1 MSNTLSPSEQL
12 AFVTTRIQSETN
24 SGKVSIGTGFF
35 FSFKLN
41 ENEHIPIIVT
51 NCHVI
56 EDSRRGIF
64 QLTRANDKGNPM
76 IGKFE
81 NIIIDG
87 FEQLWLRHPNR
98 AVDLCVMPLAP
109 LLRKAQKK
117 NKQFFFRT
125 LNEDLLPNQQLLAEL
140 TALEEILMI
149 GYPVGIW
156 DSVNN
161 MPVFRRGITAT
172 HPNFDYEG
180 REEFLIDVA
189 CFPGSSG
196 SPVLLYNLGSYES
209 RQGGTVIGTRISL
222 LGILYAGPKYTIE
235 GEIKVVPIPTQM
247 TPVPV
252 SNIPIN
258 LGFVIKAKKLL
269 DFKSMLIKATDGS

>member
-1 MSNTLSPSEQL
+1 MSNHLSASEQL
-12 AFVTTRIQSETN
+12 AFVTTRIHSETN
-24 SGKVSIGTGFF
+24 SGKVSVGTGFF
-35 FSFKLN
+35 FSFKVS
-41 ENEHIPIIVT
+41 ESEHIPIIVT

-56 EDSRRGIF
+56 EDSARGIF
-64 QLTRANDKGNPM
+64 QLTRADENNNPM
-76 IGKFE
+76 IGEFE
-81 NIIIDG
+81 NIIIDR
-87 FEQLWLRHPNR
+87 FEQVWLRHPNQ

-109 LLRKAQKK
+109 LLREAQKQ
-117 NKQFFFRT
+117 NERFFFRS
-125 LNEDLLPNQQLLAEL
+125 LDENLLPTQQLLTEL

-172 HPNFDYEG
+172 HPNLNYEG
-180 REEFLIDVA
+180 REEFLIDAA

-196 SPVLLYNLGSYES
+196 SPVLLYNLGSYAS

-222 LGILYAGPKYTIE
+222 LGVLYAGPQYTVE

-247 TPVPV
+247 TPIPT
-252 SNIPIN
+252 SKIPIN
-258 LGFVIKAKKLL
+258 LGVVVKARKLL
-269 DFKSMLIKATDGS
+269 DFKPMLTKASGG

>member
-1 MSNTLSPSEQL
+1 MSNNLSPSEQL
-12 AFVTTRIQSETN
+12 AFVTTRIHSETTL
-24 SGKVSIGTGFF
+24 GKVSVGTGFF
-35 FSFKLN
+35 FSFKVS
-41 ENEHIPIIVT
+41 ESEHIPIIVT

-56 EDSRRGIF
+56 EDSGRGIF
-64 QLTRANDKGNPM
+64 QLTRADEDGNPM

-87 FEQLWLRHPNR
+87 FEQLWLRHPNQ

-109 LLRKAQKK
+109 LLREAQKQ
-117 NKQFFFRT
+117 NKRFFFRN
-125 LNEDLLPNQQLLAEL
+125 LSEDLLPNQQLLTEL

-172 HPNFDYEG
+172 HPNLDYEG
-180 REEFLIDVA
+180 REEFLIDAA

-196 SPVLLYNLGSYES
+196 SPVLLYNLGSYAS
-209 RQGGTVIGTRISL
+209 RQGGTVIGTRIFL
-222 LGILYAGPKYTIE
+222 LGVLYAGPQYTVE

-247 TPVPV
+247 TPIPT
-252 SNIPIN
+252 SKIPIN
-258 LGFVIKAKKLL
+258 LGVVIKAKKLL
-269 DFKSMLIKATDGS
+269 DFKPILTKATSG